1 LIVYDRPAH
10 VMRREREMA
19 VGLFDNLGGLVQGA
33 LGQQAEGE
41 QAQGAMGIVSSLLQQ
56 GGGQGQSSNIV
67 GALLGGASGQGA
79 DQGGGQGGMA
89 GMLETLAANGLA
101 DHVGSWLGGG
111 QNLPVSPQQI
121 HDALGS
127 EQVQQMANA
136 SGLPVGDFLKHL
148 ADHLPQA
155 ASEASGTAD
164 SSGGGDDYS

>member
-1 LIVYDRPAH
+1 MIGRAH

-33 LGQQAEGE
+33 LGQQGEGE

-56 GGGQGQSSNIV
+56 GGGEGQSSNIV
-67 GALLGGASGQGA
+67 GALLGGQGGGQA
-79 DQGGGQGGMA
+79 GGQGGMA

-101 DHVGSWLGGG
+101 DHVGSWLGGA

-127 EQVQQMANA
+127 EQVQQMASA
-136 SGLPVGDFLKHL
+136 SGLPVGDFLQHL

-164 SSGGGDDYS
+164 GGGASGGGDDYS

>member
-1 LIVYDRPAH
+1 MISPAH
-10 VMRREREMA
+10 AMRRERETA

-33 LGQQAEGE
+33 LGQQGEGE

-56 GGGQGQSSNIV
+56 GGGEGQSSNIV
-67 GALLGGASGQGA
+67 GALLGGASG
-79 DQGGGQGGMA
+79 QGGGQGGMA

-101 DHVGSWLGGG
+101 DHVGSWLGGA

-127 EQVQQMANA
+127 EQVQQMASA
-136 SGLPVGDFLKHL
+136 SGLPVGDFLQHL

-164 SSGGGDDYS
+164 SSGGGGSDDYS